1 MKRFVG
7 TVVSD
12 KMAKAAVVLVERK
25 YRHPLYKKIVSQKK
39 KIHARNEVG
48 AKTGQLVSLIETR
61 PYSKTI
67 SFKIEK
73 ILK

>member
-39 KIHARNEVG
+39 KIHARNEVS